1 MCTCMWVY
9 AYACRD
15 PRRSEALGPLELAAV
30 TDGYEPADT
39 ESVWT
44 VPLSCLPKNSFLLYV
59 AFVGY

>member
-1 MCTCMWVY
+1 MRTCMWVY

-30 TDGYEPADT
+30 TADT

-44 VPLSCLPKNSFLLYV
+44 VPLNCLPKNSFLLYV